1 VWVFIALSL
10 CLTACTFTTD
20 EGYIRCLQGFNDVG
34 SGVRVPPGA
43 AAKVIG
49 AGAVGAAA
57 GLVLCKEPEIT
68 ESPDTLVAD
77 VPGNLSQPLEERRS
91 LVMTGAA
98 PTAMPMPLA
107 LAPDF
112 VFDSRTLRFDL
123 NEAALKPGAGETL
136 SAVVDFLNDYPEISV
151 RIAGH
156 TCWLGSNEHNLDL
169 SQRRAEAVAAYLISE
184 GVDRHRLV
192 VAADG
197 ESQPVDTN
205 LTEAGRASNR
215 RVEVVRL

>member
-1 VWVFIALSL
+1 M
-10 CLTACTFTTD
+10 
-20 EGYIRCLQGFNDVG
+20 QGFNDVG

-49 AGAVGAAA
+49 AGTVGAAA
-57 GLVLCKEPEIT
+57 ALVLCKEPEIT

-107 LAPDF
+107 SAPDF

-156 TCWLGSNEHNLDL
+156 TCWLRSNEHNLDL
-169 SQRRAEAVAAYLISE
+169 SQRRAEAVLISE

-192 VAADG
+192 VAAEG

>member
-1 VWVFIALSL
+1 MPRQPW
-10 CLTACTFTTD
+10 C
-20 EGYIRCLQGFNDVG
+20 
-34 SGVRVPPGA
+34 
-43 AAKVIG
+43 
-49 AGAVGAAA
+49 
-57 GLVLCKEPEIT
+57 CKEPEIT
-68 ESPDTLVAD
+68 ESPDALVAD

-91 LVMTGAA
+91 LVMTGTA
-98 PTAMPMPLA
+98 PTALPMPLA
-107 LAPDF
+107 SAPDF
-112 VFDSRTLRFDL
+112 VFDSRALRFDL

-156 TCWLGSNEHNLDL
+156 TCWLRSNEHNLDL
-169 SQRRAEAVAAYLISE
+169 SQRRAEAVLISE

-192 VAADG
+192 VAAEG

>member
-1 VWVFIALSL
+1 M
-10 CLTACTFTTD
+10 
-20 EGYIRCLQGFNDVG
+20 
-34 SGVRVPPGA
+34 RVLPGA

-49 AGAVGAAA
+49 AGTVGAAA
-57 GLVLCKEPEIT
+57 ALMLCKEPEIT

-77 VPGNLSQPLEERRS
+77 VPGDLSQLLEERLS
-91 LVMTGAA
+91 LVVTGAA

-107 LAPDF
+107 SAPDF

-169 SQRRAEAVAAYLISE
+169 SQRRAEAVAAYLISQ
-184 GVDRHRLV
+184 GVDRHRL
-192 VAADG
+192 AAAAEG